1 VSHRQMQRTG
11 RTSLTRPTCYRRT
24 LAPVID
30 AGILEFYKREAIE
43 EIGLTKKTVTAF
55 REVVTLTSRQSRLH
69 GASNMGGVRLQRH
82 RSLMGRIAG
91 ASSDARATAA
101 DVKSL
106 ADILSMEAGS
116 LIAEAHRFLT
126 VAST

>member
-1 VSHRQMQRTG
+1 
-11 RTSLTRPTCYRRT
+11 
-24 LAPVID
+24 VID

-43 EIGLTKKTVTAF
+43 EIGLTKKPVTVL
-55 REVVTLTSRQSRLH
+55 REVVTLTSCQSRLH

-91 ASSDARATAA
+91 ASSDARAIAA

>member
-1 VSHRQMQRTG
+1 M
-11 RTSLTRPTCYRRT
+11 
-24 LAPVID
+24 ID
-30 AGILEFYKREAIE
+30 GGIFEFYKREAIE
-43 EIGLTKKTVTAF
+43 EIGLTKKAVTAF

-91 ASSDARATAA
+91 AGSDARATAA

-106 ADILSMEAGS
+106 ADILSMEAGR

>member
-1 VSHRQMQRTG
+1 
-11 RTSLTRPTCYRRT
+11 
-24 LAPVID
+24 
-30 AGILEFYKREAIE
+30 
-43 EIGLTKKTVTAF
+43 
-55 REVVTLTSRQSRLH
+55 
-69 GASNMGGVRLQRH
+69 
-82 RSLMGRIAG
+82 MGRIAG

-116 LIAEAHRFLT
+116 QIAEAHRFLT